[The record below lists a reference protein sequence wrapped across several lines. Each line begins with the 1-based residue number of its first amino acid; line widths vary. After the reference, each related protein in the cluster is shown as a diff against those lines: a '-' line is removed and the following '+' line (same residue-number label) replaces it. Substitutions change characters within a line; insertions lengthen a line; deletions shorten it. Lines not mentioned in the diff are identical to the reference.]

1 MLPIRI
7 SGATRNLGA
16 PRGWD
21 AEASGPCSHLPI
33 RDEVIAGQPYMTSRW
48 EPTPDE
54 LAALNAGGAVELRI
68 LGTAHPVVS
77 LVAALPE
84 PEAQP

>member
-16 PRGWD
+16 PANW
-21 AEASGPCSHLPI
+21 EPETSGPCSHLPV
-33 RDEVIAGQPYMTSRW
+33 RDDVIEGLPYMTSRW

-54 LAALNAGGAVELRI
+54 LADLMAGGPLELRI

-77 LVAALPE
+77 LVV
-84 PEAQP
+84 QPPAERV